1 MIDDYV
7 FIKQMQIYENGGK
20 CYYIFIMKVCGLY
33 CLFEKKVLV
42 LFLWCINMKYFKDE
56 F

>member
-20 CYYIFIMKVCGLY
+20 FYYIFIMKVCGLY
-33 CLFEKKVLV
+33 CLFEKKGFGIFFVV
-42 LFLWCINMKYFKDE
+42 YKYEIF
-56 F
+56 